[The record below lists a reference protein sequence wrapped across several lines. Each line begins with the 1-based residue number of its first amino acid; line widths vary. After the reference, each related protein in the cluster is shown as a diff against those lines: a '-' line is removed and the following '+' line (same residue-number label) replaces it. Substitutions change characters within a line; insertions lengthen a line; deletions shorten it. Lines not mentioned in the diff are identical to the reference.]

1 MKVAISYLAVFV
13 ILAGAVTLALG
24 IRKNNTHPRPSTE
37 AIKRDLLAV
46 VPDLPNY
53 ETGEVTTL
61 NKTTAY
67 FASLRVETSDKAAR
81 NRFELTILKNGW
93 RKLKGEPHRPLVFCK
108 LPMVLEVSGPTML
121 DGERDQYLLASSWG
135 SYFAFCE

>member
-53 ETGEVTTL
+53 ETGEVTT
-61 NKTTAY
+61 
-67 FASLRVETSDKAAR
+67 
-81 NRFELTILKNGW
+81 W
-93 RKLKGEPHRPLVFCK
+93 
-108 LPMVLEVSGPTML
+108 
-121 DGERDQYLLASSWG
+121 
-135 SYFAFCE
+135 